1 MFFDATST
9 SAEEIS
15 TMKAALSVPLL
26 VRFAEA
32 PSIASEPSS
41 KLDGLPGGYV
51 IPLEQVSPRYCHG
64 FMYSL
69 DQE

>member
-1 MFFDATST
+1 
-9 SAEEIS
+9 
-15 TMKAALSVPLL
+15 MKAALSVPLL